1 MSNIFRIGQSK
12 AKKIKKEDVNVTYF
26 SAPRRVEAPSRHRCD
41 SCPSG
46 RVFEAART
54 ESSDRAGTLMLQ
66 DVTKPKKRS
75 WSSSSSSRNR
85 SSLY

>member
-41 SCPSG
+41 SCPSDEFLRPFG
-46 RVFEAART
+46 P
-54 ESSDRAGTLMLQ
+54 SRATAQ
-66 DVTKPKKRS
+66 VR
-75 WSSSSSSRNR
+75 
-85 SSLY
+85 